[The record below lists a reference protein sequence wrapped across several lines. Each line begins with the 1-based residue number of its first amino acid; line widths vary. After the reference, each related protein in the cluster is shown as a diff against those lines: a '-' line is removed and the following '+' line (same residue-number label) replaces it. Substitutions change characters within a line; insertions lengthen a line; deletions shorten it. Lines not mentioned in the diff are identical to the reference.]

1 MVSKAKLSRM
11 LPILSIDSILRL
23 IILTGILG
31 FILLNGSIFEEKYP
45 HSSVELYMFP
55 WWRFLIVFLV
65 IAGAAWCPYV
75 GLATATAAFLYL
87 NDMHILTRPHTK

>member
-1 MVSKAKLSRM
+1 MPPKALRI
-11 LPILSIDSILRL
+11 PSIDIILRL
-23 IILTGILG
+23 TILTGLLG

-55 WWRFLIVFLV
+55 WWRFLIVLLV

-87 NDMHILTRPHTK
+87 NDMHILTRPPTK

>member
-1 MVSKAKLSRM
+1 MVSKAKLSHT
-11 LPILSIDSILRL
+11 LSMISVDFILRL
-23 IILTGILG
+23 VILTGLLG
-31 FILLNGSIFEEKYP
+31 FILLKGSIFEEKYP

-55 WWRFLIVFLV
+55 WWRFLIVLLV

>member
-1 MVSKAKLSRM
+1 MPPKALRI
-11 LPILSIDSILRL
+11 PSIDIILR
-23 IILTGILG
+23 ITILTGLLG

-45 HSSVELYMFP
+45 HSFVELYTFP
-55 WWRFLIVFLV
+55 WWRLLIVLLV

-87 NDMHILTRPHTK
+87 NDMHILTRPPTK